1 MFVWALM
8 AGAGA
13 AAWRGGGGGLLLVSD
28 APPYS
33 PKLSQKENDNLVHC
47 LHGIVGGPWLLL
59 TE

>member
-1 MFVWALM
+1 MQVQVQL
-8 AGAGA
+8 
-13 AAWRGGGGGLLLVSD
+13 RGEEGGGLLLVSD
-28 APPYS
+28 VPPYS

>member
-13 AAWRGGGGGLLLVSD
+13 GAAAWRGGGLLLVSD

>member
-1 MFVWALM
+1 MQVQVQL
-8 AGAGA
+8 
-13 AAWRGGGGGLLLVSD
+13 RGEGGGGLMLVSD
-28 APPYS
+28 VPPYS

>member
-1 MFVWALM
+1 MQLR
-8 AGAGA
+8 GEE
-13 AAWRGGGGGLLLVSD
+13 GGGGGLLLVSD